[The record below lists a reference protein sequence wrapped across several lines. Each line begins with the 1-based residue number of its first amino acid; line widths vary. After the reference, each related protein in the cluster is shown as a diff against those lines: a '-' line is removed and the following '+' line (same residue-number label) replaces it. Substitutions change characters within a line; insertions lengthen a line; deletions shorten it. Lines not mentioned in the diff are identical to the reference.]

1 PPRRTRSSSGNSAWA
16 VKCARSGGSSG
27 AWSRRPGWVS
37 GACSRPPGRPGRSRG
52 SRSWVS
58 TTSTSWWRPLQ
69 PDVGVVIVAA
79 GQGTRLGGA
88 VPKQYLPLGG
98 VPLLLRA
105 LRPFTAHP
113 EVGHTVV
120 VLPAAEAATPPA

>member
-1 PPRRTRSSSGNSAWA
+1 M
-16 VKCARSGGSSG
+16 
-27 AWSRRPGWVS
+27 
-37 GACSRPPGRPGRSRG
+37 
-52 SRSWVS
+52 
-58 TTSTSWWRPLQ
+58 
-69 PDVGVVIVAA
+69 GVVIVAA

-113 EVGHTVV
+113 EVAHTVV
-120 VLPAAEAATPPA
+120 VLPAAEAAAPPGWLASVLGGSLTVTAGGAERSDAVARGLATVATDVPGGFMAHDAARPSSLTRPSSPR